1 MVSEPSD
8 PGRLKI
14 KGNMDKQIKKVKK
27 DVMKNDKP
35 KAKKDIAK
43 LLKMDK
49 TFDKKIDKCDSDMK
63 KKKK

>member
-1 MVSEPSD
+1 
-8 PGRLKI
+8 
-14 KGNMDKQIKKVKK
+14 MDKQIKKVKK